1 MLSEAALEAV
11 GPNCARLH
19 AYVME
24 HSKDKLGF
32 PAKVAQAYFQGDGD
46 LMLYVTFSDVYDL
59 ITLDALDV
67 SFLRLWTL

>member
-1 MLSEAALEAV
+1 
-11 GPNCARLH
+11 
-19 AYVME
+19 ME

-32 PAKVAQAYFQGDGD
+32 PAKVAQVYFQGDGD
-46 LMLYVTFSDVYDL
+46 LMLNVAFNDLYDL